1 MKYKKGE
8 ILNCDDIVYLRVEE
22 ANENSYMLKCIK
34 IFKSTGF
41 SVWALNDIT
50 NIPVNIVDNA
60 DLISLGIDANY
71 KKYKH
76 LQGLYK

>member
-34 IFKSTGF
+34 IFKSTG
-41 SVWALNDIT
+41 STVWSLNDT
-50 NIPVNIVDNA
+50 VEFPVNIVEHAN
-60 DLISLGIDANY
+60 LISLGIDANY